1 MPTQEMIDIFCQYI
15 AEEIYSEEKEEHKWI
30 IKKNTKD

>member
-15 AEEIYSEEKEEHKWI
+15 AEEIYSEEKSEEGL
-30 IKKNTKD
+30 NG